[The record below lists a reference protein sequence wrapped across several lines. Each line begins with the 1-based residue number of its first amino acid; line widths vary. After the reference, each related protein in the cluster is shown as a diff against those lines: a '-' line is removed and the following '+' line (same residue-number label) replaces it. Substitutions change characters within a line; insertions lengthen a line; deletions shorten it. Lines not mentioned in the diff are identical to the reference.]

1 MHYYD
6 VDKALYLNCEISGSL
21 VKGSDYKERPI

>member
-6 VDKALYLNCEISGSL
+6 VHKAFYLIHEISGSL
-21 VKGSDYKERPI
+21 VKGSDYKERPN